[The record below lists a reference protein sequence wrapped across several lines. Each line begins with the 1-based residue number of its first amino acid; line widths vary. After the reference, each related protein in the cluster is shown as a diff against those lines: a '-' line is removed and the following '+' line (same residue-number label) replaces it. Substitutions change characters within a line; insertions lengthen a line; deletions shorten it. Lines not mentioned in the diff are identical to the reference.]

1 MPWPVKRVTQRT
13 AVVHVIARAAP
24 LQFTSVVL
32 TESAARPAL
41 HEGHEEGVC
50 GERAQCVP
58 SRCGFLTHE
67 HVLGRPWYT
76 PQRSHKRL
84 QMPDGHPPRQTQRHA
99 RVPGHE
105 QHVHSHTLH
114 ATKRLRNIRSR
125 HEYAAVHACVVLAI
139 DRANIRSPKQVSGG
153 VRLQHHRHPLLAE
166 GARSI
171 IEFRTTWQASSEVA
185 TRDEHGVDGAIEAD
199 DAHLLIRFV
208 FFLRRLF

>member
-1 MPWPVKRVTQRT
+1 MSIASVLGGCRT
-13 AVVHVIARAAP
+13 ASESVPRPIKRLAKRTTIVHVIARATP

-76 PQRSHKRL
+76 PQRSHESL

-105 QHVHSHTLH
+105 HHMHSHALH
-114 ATKRLRNIRSR
+114 AGSGCAT
-125 HEYAAVHACVVLAI
+125 YAPVMNVRTMRMFAVL
-139 DRANIRSPKQVSGG
+139 
-153 VRLQHHRHPLLAE
+153 
-166 GARSI
+166 
-171 IEFRTTWQASSEVA
+171 
-185 TRDEHGVDGAIEAD
+185 
-199 DAHLLIRFV
+199 
-208 FFLRRLF
+208 

>member
-1 MPWPVKRVTQRT
+1 
-13 AVVHVIARAAP
+13 
-24 LQFTSVVL
+24 
-32 TESAARPAL
+32 
-41 HEGHEEGVC
+41 
-50 GERAQCVP
+50 
-58 SRCGFLTHE
+58 
-67 HVLGRPWYT
+67 
-76 PQRSHKRL
+76 
-84 QMPDGHPPRQTQRHA
+84 MPDGHPPRQTQRHA

-171 IEFRTTWQASSEVA
+171 IEFGAAGHTRGEVA
-185 TRDEHGVDGAIEAD
+185 ARDEHAVNVPIETN
-199 DAHLLIRFV
+199 DAQLVIVNEQVEGFV
-208 FFLRRLF
+208 RLF